1 MPLPRQ
7 YGDYPLR
14 GYRMKLSAD
23 EQAALLELA
32 RVAIRAALVGALEP
46 AIPEIPALG
55 QPAGCFVTL
64 HELRSHRLRGCV
76 GRLDAKA
83 PLGKT
88 VVKMAQAVL
97 EDPRF
102 LNDPVTLSELADLE
116 IELSILSPLIPAENT
131 ADFDLLQDG
140 IYLTCGDRSGCFL
153 PQVARETGWSKEQL
167 LDRLCSEKMDLV
179 ASSWRDPDSRLF
191 RFTTLV
197 IGPVPFVPH

>member
-1 MPLPRQ
+1 MN
-7 YGDYPLR
+7 
-14 GYRMKLSAD
+14 LSEK
-23 EQAALLELA
+23 EQSELLDLA
-32 RVAIRAALVGALEP
+32 RASIRAALSVAPQP
-46 AIPEIPALG
+46 AIPEIPALE

-64 HELRSHRLRGCV
+64 HELRTHRLRGCV

-83 PLGKT
+83 ALGTT

-102 LNDPVTLSELADLE
+102 VTDPVTLSELPDLE
-116 IELSILSPLIPAENT
+116 IELSILSPLTPAASTTE
-131 ADFDLLQDG
+131 FDLLQDG

-167 LDRLCSEKMDLV
+167 LDRLCSEKMDLP
-179 ASSWRDPDSRLF
+179 ASTWRDPDSRLF
-191 RFTTLV
+191 RFTTQV

>member
-1 MPLPRQ
+1 MN
-7 YGDYPLR
+7 
-14 GYRMKLSAD
+14 LSAD

-32 RVAIRAALVGALEP
+32 RASIRAALAGAPEP
-46 AIPEIPALG
+46 AIPEIAALE

-64 HELRSHRLRGCV
+64 HELGSHRLRGCV

-83 PLGKT
+83 ALGKT
-88 VVKMAQAVL
+88 VVRMAQAVL

-102 LNDPVTLSELADLE
+102 LNDPVTLGELADLE
-116 IELSILSPLIPAENT
+116 IELSVLSPLIPGAGT
-131 ADFDLLQDG
+131 LDFDLLQDG

-167 LDRLCSEKMDLV
+167 LDRLCSEKMDLP
-179 ASSWRDPDSRLF
+179 ASTWRGGDSRLF

-197 IGPVPFVPH
+197 IGPAPFVPH

>member
-1 MPLPRQ
+1 MNLSTDEHAPLL
-7 YGDYPLR
+7 D
-14 GYRMKLSAD
+14 
-23 EQAALLELA
+23 LA
-32 RVAIRAALVGALEP
+32 RASIRAVLAGAPEP
-46 AIPEIPALG
+46 AIPATGALE

-64 HELRSHRLRGCV
+64 HELGTHRLRGCV

-83 PLGKT
+83 PLGQT

-102 LNDPVTLSELADLE
+102 LNDPVTLAELADLE
-116 IELSILSPLIPAENT
+116 IELSVLSPLIAAAST
-131 ADFDLLQDG
+131 GDFDLLQDG

-167 LDRLCSEKMDLV
+167 LDRLCSEKMDLP
-179 ASSWRDPDSRLF
+179 ASTWRGGDSRLF

-197 IGPVPFVPH
+197 IGPAAFVAH

>member
-1 MPLPRQ
+1 MI
-7 YGDYPLR
+7 
-14 GYRMKLSAD
+14 LSAD
-23 EQAALLELA
+23 EQTALLELA
-32 RVAIRAALVGALEP
+32 RASIRSALLGAPEP
-46 AIPEIPALG
+46 AIPEIPALE

-88 VVKMAQAVL
+88 VVKMAQTVL

-102 LNDPVTLSELADLE
+102 LNDPVTASELADLE
-116 IELSILSPLIPAENT
+116 IELSILSPLIPASST
-131 ADFDLLQDG
+131 VDFDLLREG

-167 LDRLCSEKMDLV
+167 LDRLCSEKMDLP
-179 ASSWRDPDSRLF
+179 ASTWRDRDTRLF

-197 IGPVPFVPH
+197 IGPAPFVPH